1 MTSGREIEGPQW
13 QNVRESSSFTDT
25 EVVVKQMFTEF
36 KKHFEG
42 EMVVGSKTTVDK
54 ILASDVLAAK
64 HFMVHIPATGV
75 TMRLEDALMLNKVTE
90 KSNILVR
97 SLNELVLVEDDDDDE
112 ATAADEYKRAM
123 IEQES
128 RLESSSQLKREYYD
142 SHKHIFVKPG
152 GSQQISF
159 EQFVNS
165 SNLRDLRIKDMK
177 SNEFVSLR
185 EAFERGIIDRQ
196 TGEFFDHSSGAS
208 MSFFDAADLSFVTWS
223 PQGGQQRSRFLSTS
237 TGLTSEFQ
245 SLSEAIRGLSFDQ
258 QKVNPMI
265 KKNKLCNFRIWLSSR
280 EWAGD
285 SSLVCLRIAE
295 CRLVHCCWEIKIKQ
309 KQKKTKKS
317 TTTSLEW
324 SNTNKQTNEK
334 HTNSTLNFD
343 LISKRNRSPFTAAIC
358 FFFKVFF

>member
-1 MTSGREIEGPQW
+1 MQVSVKEYEYSSSSSHSSPTRQVTVASAREIEGPQW

-42 EMVVGSKTTVDK
+42 ELVVGAKTTVDK
-54 ILASDVLAAK
+54 IVSSDVLAAK

-75 TMRLEDALMLNKVTE
+75 TMKLEDALMLEKISD
-90 KSNILVR
+90 KSNVLVR
-97 SLNELVLVEDDDDDE
+97 SLNELVLVEDEEDQ
-112 ATAADEYKRAM
+112 YKTAM

-165 SNLRDLRIKDMK
+165 SNLRDIRIKDMK
-177 SNEFVSLR
+177 SSEFVSLR

-223 PQGGQQRSRFLSTS
+223 PQGGQRSERFSSTAV
-237 TGLTSEFQ
+237 TSGFQ
-245 SLSEAIRGLSFDQ
+245 SLSEAIRGLSFDA
-258 QKVNPMI
+258 QKV
-265 KKNKLCNFRIWLSSR
+265 KLRRKDQTC
-280 EWAGD
+280 
-285 SSLVCLRIAE
+285 CLPPR
-295 CRLVHCCWEIKIKQ
+295 
-309 KQKKTKKS
+309 
-317 TTTSLEW
+317 
-324 SNTNKQTNEK
+324 
-334 HTNSTLNFD
+334 
-343 LISKRNRSPFTAAIC
+343 ISKMMPAIC
-358 FFFKVFF
+358 ECQQLAMLLGQAWNGVTQTTPNLKEILTIAATTANHFSPLFTVVSYLFK